1 MTEISP
7 ATGKAPQS
15 RRKRL
20 MTAVMLVIVAALF
33 AFNVKEGMFL
43 CDDAFISFRYA
54 HHFAE
59 GNGLVWNVDERV
71 EGYSNF
77 LWVLLLGVSM
87 KLGAQPE
94 IASIIFGIS
103 SGVLLL
109 GAVFAFSARR
119 YGRRAGGA
127 QAQHS
132 PSDEARYL
140 LTWFP
145 TLALAASPSFTAWC
159 TGGLETMFYALLIF
173 VATASLL
180 QARGASAGDER
191 RWLLASSLLFA
202 VANLTRPDAPLFAG
216 LAALF
221 VFGEKLWLERRLPLR
236 AGLTWGLPYAAIV
249 GSHYLWRYF
258 YYGYWFPNTYY
269 AKVNKPWWDQ
279 GFSYLDLFADGYGIY
294 YLLPLILL
302 PLLWRPRLD
311 SALFATVIAAW
322 SLYVAKIGGDWMQNR
337 MLVVLYPTLYILIGD
352 GLERLSRLPGA
363 MKKPDLVKGFAALSA
378 VLALLVLGLT
388 YRGNRTETSMA
399 YMNIDKEL
407 PIEELVE
414 RKIASVNALRFYAF
428 IRSEQGKFLRTLVD
442 DGLLPEDLVFGVGGA
457 GALPYYTLWPSVDF
471 IGLTDAHVAHQQPSD
486 TEHVLAGHQ
495 KWGSLDYLRE
505 RGVVMLDALNQI
517 VFDAPYDPDN
527 DPFELLRI
535 MVIPD
540 VELRTV
546 KVKDK
551 YLVFATLVPEEE
563 FQRVFGHLEIL
574 E

>member
-1 MTEISP
+1 MTETSP
-7 ATGKAPQS
+7 TAGEAAQS
-15 RRKRL
+15 RRTRL
-20 MTAVMLVIVAALF
+20 MAALMLVVVVALF
-33 AFNVKEGMFL
+33 ASGVKEGLFL

-59 GNGLVWNVDERV
+59 GNGLVWNVGERV

-77 LWVLLLGVSM
+77 LWVLLLGLSM

-94 IASIIFGIS
+94 IASIALGIL
-103 SGVLLL
+103 SGTLLL

-119 YGRRAGGA
+119 SA
-127 QAQHS
+127 QRQ
-132 PSDEARYL
+132 L

-145 TLALAASPSFTAWC
+145 ALALAASPSFTAWC

-173 VATASLL
+173 TAIASLL
-180 QARGASAGDER
+180 QAQEAAAGDR
-191 RWLLASSLLFA
+191 RWLLVSSLLFA
-202 VANLTRPDAPLFAG
+202 LANLTRPDAPLFAG

-221 VFGEKLWLERRLPLR
+221 VFGEKLWRDRRLPWR
-236 AGLTWGLPYAAIV
+236 AALTWGLPYAAIV

-302 PLLWRPRLD
+302 PLVWRPRLD
-311 SALFATVIAAW
+311 SALLATVIAAW

-337 MLVVLYPTLYILIGD
+337 MLVVLYPMLYVLIGD

-363 MKKPDLVKGFAALSA
+363 IRKPFRLRAFGATGLTKGFAALSA

-399 YMNIDKEL
+399 YMGTDKEL

-428 IRSEQGKFLRTLVD
+428 IRSEQGKFLRSLID
-442 DGLLPEDLVFGVGGA
+442 QGLLPEDLVFGVGGA
-457 GALPYYTLWPSVDF
+457 GALPYYTMWPSVDF

-486 TEHVLAGHQ
+486 TEHLLAGHQ
-495 KWGSLDYLRE
+495 KWGSVDYLRE
-505 RGVVMLDALNQI
+505 RGVAMLDALNQL
-517 VFDAPYDPDN
+517 VCDAPYVPDN
-527 DPFELLRI
+527 VPLELLRI

-546 KVKDK
+546 KVRDK